1 MIAYPA
7 YTVEGIRRELSWR
20 QVNLLL
26 ENWEND
32 EPVSMAMERIKEI
45 LSKHTGLK
53 FEKVEKV
60 TVDRLAN
67 KLEDMGFSI
76 G

>member
-32 EPVSMAMERIKEI
+32 EPVSMAIERIKEI

-60 TVDRLAN
+60 TVDGLAN
-67 KLEDMGFSI
+67 KLKDMGFSI

>member
-32 EPVSMAMERIKEI
+32 EPVNFMLSMMKEI
-45 LSKHTGLK
+45 LMKHTGIK
-53 FEKVEKV
+53 FEKAEKI
-60 TVDRLAN
+60 TVDGLAN

>member
-26 ENWEND
+26 GYWEDD
-32 EPVSMAMERIKEI
+32 EPVNITVNRIKEV
-45 LSKHTGLK
+45 LCKHTGLK
-53 FEKVEKV
+53 FEKVEKIS
-60 TVDRLAN
+60 VDNLIN
-67 KLEDMGFSI
+67 KLEDMGLSI